1 MVKRMAKRK
10 KSKES
15 KSSPTYSVELT
26 GLILILIGII
36 GMGFGIIGNFI
47 KQFMMFLAGEFW
59 FVILFGVLILGISM
73 LFKRKLPK
81 FFSSR
86 LIGVYI
92 LFAIILV
99 LGHFE
104 LLKKTNGFS
113 DLMDVT
119 YNNYMTRIGTME
131 ESSSILSSGSSSIV
145 IGGGLIGS
153 LLAGGLKAAFSLT
166 GTKIVLVVLGIFS
179 FILIFNITLSDIL
192 NKFVS
197 LFKKDN
203 DDDEKENVKN
213 KKEYIIEGDEL
224 VGIKNVKDKD
234 EPTEKEKIV
243 ITSIDDLKNINTPE
257 KNIKESF
264 DVNPIENDE
273 GASNPS
279 VYRLP
284 KFDLLTPTPKNK
296 KNSEE
301 PFIKENQIKLEKVL
315 NDFDI
320 KGKVVEIHIGP
331 AVTEYEII
339 VPSGTKVSRIVGINK
354 EIALAMAA
362 KEVRIQA
369 PIPGKNTIGIEI
381 PNREISSVGFR
392 EVLEATWQNNGA
404 NKILVALGKDIMG
417 TSILAD
423 LSKMPHLLVAGSTGS
438 GKSVC
443 INTIICSILM
453 RYKPDEVKLVL
464 VDPKK
469 VELTNYNGIPH
480 LLCPVVSDPKKAS
493 VVLQKVV
500 AEMEKRY
507 DIFAEKEVK
516 NIAGYNDLIE
526 KERKKNPDINT
537 TRMPYIVVIIDE
549 LADLMLVASK
559 EVQDSIMRITQ
570 MARAAGIHLI
580 VATQRPSTDIITGV
594 IKNNIPSRIAFSVSS
609 AIDSRTILDASG
621 AESLLG
627 KGDMLYLPMGE
638 SHTTRIQGCFI
649 SDNEISKLIEYCK
662 AQAQV
667 KYNEEFTNQESPH
680 TSSSGSSNS
689 DTDGGDDP
697 MYNEVVE
704 FAIETG
710 KISASLIQRRFRFG
724 YNRAARMVD
733 LLESRG
739 IVGPQ
744 NGSKPREV
752 LVKLDNK
759 DGDNMAKKKNK
770 KNNINFKKLF
780 YFIIGFLLIIF
791 LIWYII
797 SWKNVK
803 KEEKLMNSYLITSNT
818 LSVEIKDLSETIQVL
833 KESPS
838 EYFVYISYTNDE
850 KVYSFEKKL
859 KKLIDNYNLKDEFYF
874 VNVTNIKDDEN
885 FYKEINNT
893 FNTKLINN
901 IPCILH
907 FKNNE
912 LKKVIYNKDLNKT
925 YTNFENLLKENEFDK
940 E

>member
-86 LIGVYI
+86 LIGIYI

-131 ESSSILSSGSSSIV
+131 ESSSILSSGSSSSD
-145 IGGGLIGS
+145 IGGGLIGA

-197 LFKKDN
+197 LFKRDN

-224 VGIKNVKDKD
+224 VGIKNAKDKD

-264 DVNPIENDE
+264 DANPIETDE

-537 TRMPYIVVIIDE
+537 IRMPYIVVIIDE

-662 AQAQV
+662 AQTQV

-752 LVKLDNK
+752 LVKLEKNDN
-759 DGDNMAKKKNK
+759 
-770 KNNINFKKLF
+770 
-780 YFIIGFLLIIF
+780 
-791 LIWYII
+791 
-797 SWKNVK
+797 
-803 KEEKLMNSYLITSNT
+803 E
-818 LSVEIKDLSETIQVL
+818 
-833 KESPS
+833 
-838 EYFVYISYTNDE
+838 
-850 KVYSFEKKL
+850 
-859 KKLIDNYNLKDEFYF
+859 
-874 VNVTNIKDDEN
+874 
-885 FYKEINNT
+885 
-893 FNTKLINN
+893 
-901 IPCILH
+901 
-907 FKNNE
+907 
-912 LKKVIYNKDLNKT
+912 
-925 YTNFENLLKENEFDK
+925 
-940 E
+940 

>member
-145 IGGGLIGS
+145 IGGGLIGA

-224 VGIKNVKDKD
+224 VGIKNAKDKD

-257 KNIKESF
+257 KNFKESF

-537 TRMPYIVVIIDE
+537 ARMPYIVVIIDE

-752 LVKLDNK
+752 LVKLEKNDN
-759 DGDNMAKKKNK
+759 
-770 KNNINFKKLF
+770 
-780 YFIIGFLLIIF
+780 
-791 LIWYII
+791 
-797 SWKNVK
+797 
-803 KEEKLMNSYLITSNT
+803 E
-818 LSVEIKDLSETIQVL
+818 
-833 KESPS
+833 
-838 EYFVYISYTNDE
+838 
-850 KVYSFEKKL
+850 
-859 KKLIDNYNLKDEFYF
+859 
-874 VNVTNIKDDEN
+874 
-885 FYKEINNT
+885 
-893 FNTKLINN
+893 
-901 IPCILH
+901 
-907 FKNNE
+907 
-912 LKKVIYNKDLNKT
+912 
-925 YTNFENLLKENEFDK
+925 
-940 E
+940 